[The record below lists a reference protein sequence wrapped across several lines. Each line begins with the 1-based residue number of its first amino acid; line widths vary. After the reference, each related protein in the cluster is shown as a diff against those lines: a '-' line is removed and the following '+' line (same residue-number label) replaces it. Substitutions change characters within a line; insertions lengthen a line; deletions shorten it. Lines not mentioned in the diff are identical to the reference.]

1 MNYKR
6 LLFNWLAKKGILH
19 LYKHNLL
26 YYRNNTPSPP
36 SYNEANISSAIVS
49 GFLWLATPEPSG
61 FWGKC
66 HSEWV
71 TFYENYKLKHYESK
85 NKQRDVC

>member
-6 LLFNWLAKKGILH
+6 LLFNWLAKRGILH

-26 YYRNNTPSPP
+26 YYRNAPSPP
-36 SYNEANISSAIVS
+36 SYDEDNILSAILS
-49 GFLWLATPEPSG
+49 GFAWFATPESVD
-61 FWGKC
+61 FWRKC
-66 HSEWV
+66 HRDWV
-71 TFYENYKLKHYESK
+71 EFYKNYKLKHNESK

>member
-6 LLFNWLAKKGILH
+6 LLFNWLAKRGILH

-26 YYRNNTPSPP
+26 YYRGNPSPP
-36 SYNEANISSAIVS
+36 SYNEYDILYAIIR
-49 GFLWLATPEPSG
+49 GFLWVATPEPTD

-66 HSEWV
+66 HKDWV
-71 TFYENYKLKHYESK
+71 EFYENYKLKHNESK
-85 NKQRDVC
+85 KNK